1 MNMTNEDYLK
11 AVKSGDMDTAQR
23 IVDDAAD
30 EWAYRSK
37 VRRGDELV
45 KVYHGSQSSFSEFDL
60 RKLGQNTGS
69 PDTKLGF
76 FFSESE
82 EVAKMF
88 AGDGGEVKAYYLNV
102 KDPLTIENAEF
113 EELLFGDDSI
123 DWREF
128 IASPEADLNM
138 DKIQDESAENDGIL
152 VDDTTAP
159 QNPEFA
165 YRVWIV
171 KDPSQIKSADPIT
184 YDDDGNVIPLS
195 ERFN

>member
-1 MNMTNEDYLK
+1 MNMNDEDYLK
-11 AVKSGDMDTAQR
+11 AVKSGDMDTVQKL
-23 IVDDAAD
+23 VDEAAD
-30 EWAYRSK
+30 EWAYRSV
-37 VRRGDELV
+37 VRSSDKLI
-45 KVYHGSQSSFSEFDL
+45 KVYHGSTESFSVFDPQ
-60 RKLGQNTGS
+60 KLGQNGAA
-69 PDTKLGF
+69 DTKLGF

-88 AGDGGEVKAYYLNV
+88 AGDGGEVKSCYLNV
-102 KDPLTIENAEF
+102 EDPLVIENAEF
-113 EELLFGDDSI
+113 EELLFGDGSV

-128 IASPEADLNM
+128 MASPEAHLNM
-138 DKIQDESAENDGIL
+138 DKIQDDAINNDGIL
-152 VDDTTAP
+152 IDDTTAP

-171 KDPSQIKSADPIT
+171 KDPSRIKSADPIT

>member
-1 MNMTNEDYLK
+1 MNVKLDEDYLK
-11 AVKSGDMDTAQR
+11 AIKGGDLDTAQR
-23 IVDDAAD
+23 MVDEAAD
-30 EWAYRSK
+30 EWAYRSV
-37 VRRGDELV
+37 VRSSDKLV
-45 KVYHGSQSSFSEFDL
+45 KVYHGSQSSFSEFDPQ
-60 RKLGQNTGS
+60 KLGQNGAA
-69 PDTKLGF
+69 DTKLGF

-88 AGDGGEVKAYYLNV
+88 AGENGEVKAYYLNV

-113 EELLFGDDSI
+113 EELLFGDDSM
-123 DWREF
+123 DWRDF
-128 IASPEADLNM
+128 KVSSEAHLNM
-138 DKIQDESAENDGIL
+138 DKIQDDAINNDGIL

-165 YRVWIV
+165 FRVWIV
-171 KDPSQIKSADPIT
+171 KDPSQIKSADAVT